1 MPSCRGCAA
10 FSTLQCTW
18 APVQHT
24 EQHDRLYLTE
34 NRIGTLPLHSPVYC
48 MQYCVHSPVSDALES
63 RIEQRSVTAVS
74 HSGCVWGLV
83 TVVAGAVGSWLPEQ
97 GPPGRAVQG
106 PPSSVAGLS
115 IVQSEAAPATT
126 LVIQH
131 PAGTTQPLSKLPHS
145 DASPDRSAGVCA
157 VYCLSCSPVPLTL
170 VP

>member
-1 MPSCRGCAA
+1 MLHSPRFNVLGRLCSTLSNTTSFTSQKTGLGHCHCTFLCTACCTA
-10 FSTLQCTW
+10 CTLQCQM
-18 APVQHT
+18 P
-24 EQHDRLYLTE
+24 
-34 NRIGTLPLHSPVYC
+34 
-48 MQYCVHSPVSDALES
+48 LES
-63 RIEQRSVTAVS
+63 RIEKRSVTAVS

-145 DASPDRSAGVCA
+145 DASPGRSAGVCA